1 MHLPECNQQTN
12 IAVFFMLT
20 GHSLLSLIGN
30 TPLVKL
36 QHFDTG
42 YCDLYIK
49 LECNNP
55 NGSIKDRTALSI
67 INTAERSGQLHHGQG
82 IIEATA
88 GNTGIS
94 LAAIARM
101 KGYPLTTVVPDK
113 MSREKIELLNIMGV
127 NVVITRSDVGRG
139 HSDYYLDMAEAISQ
153 EKGLFY
159 TNQFANSANID
170 AHYRTTGP
178 ELWQQTGGQIDAF
191 VCGVGTGGTLTGA
204 GRYLK
209 EHNQKIDIV
218 LADPEGSLLASKVN
232 GESGTEA
239 GSWLVEGIGED
250 FVPDNCDLSLVD
262 HAFSITDQDAFQHTH
277 ALFSHE
283 LILAGT
289 STGVLLAA
297 ALRYCRQQ
305 RQPKTV
311 VTLACD
317 TGYRYLSKA
326 FNADWLEQ
334 HHLAGDNETL

>member
-1 MHLPECNQQTN
+1 MTQQ
-12 IAVFFMLT
+12 ASMLD
-20 GHSLLSLIGN
+20 LIGN
-30 TPLVKL
+30 TPLIQL
-36 QHFDTG
+36 HHFDTG
-42 YCDLYIK
+42 CCRLLIK

-67 INTAERSGQLHHGQG
+67 INAAERNGELHPGQG

-113 MSREKIELLNIMGV
+113 MSREKIDLLNIMGV
-127 NVVITRSDVGRG
+127 HVVITRSDVSRG
-139 HSDYYLDMAEAISQ
+139 HPDYYLDFAETISR
-153 EKGLFY
+153 EKDLFY
-159 TNQFANSANID
+159 TNQFANTANID

-178 ELWQQTGGQIDAF
+178 ELWQQTEGQIDAF

-209 EHNQKIDIV
+209 EHNPEIDIV
-218 LADPEGSLLASKVN
+218 LADPEGSLLAPKVN
-232 GESGTEA
+232 GVSDTEA

-262 HAFSITDQDAFQHTH
+262 QAFSITDQNAFQHTR
-277 ALFSHE
+277 ALFSRE

-289 STGVLLAA
+289 SSGVLLAA

-305 RQPKTV
+305 TQPKTV

-334 HHLAGDNETL
+334 HHLAGDSETL